1 MKFDFSVVGLGC
13 SISQIGNLSQL
24 FSYLYRSE
32 LTATKR
38 KVGSASISDCI
49 KESATGLRLMGKKI
63 LVYTLGV
70 RPEDLDCVCQT
81 IENIT
86 PTEWR
91 LESSCTRLSEALLL
105 SSKELMK
112 GSYDLVVLIQSDSKL
127 EAESFASVVLEQN
140 SSQTVREIDNSIAY
154 VSIPQEIGNLT
165 ATEDS
170 LELLFIRQQDDSL
183 IEKLASVE
191 RRVSSDNGAIAINF
205 CREVEADSS
214 LFQLIKAVLSVST
227 STLPAGEELKLSKE
241 KTKSMFFSP
250 QTGRP
255 WISAQKIGDYR
266 PKFAGLLDDGD
277 QGLLFIGVKENT
289 KLPKLPI
296 EIDQDSELI
305 VIGASDEAALKI
317 KLSLLSQ
324 KLNVSP
330 ELRLKDVAY
339 TLNKAGKEDISQNNY
354 AVLSIVASS
363 TEDLIDKLIQA
374 AMVVEA
380 QEELASGKLSGIYY
394 TNEKDRIEGDITF
407 LLPGLGSAYPFMLS
421 DLWFT
426 HPIIRVSFDSLDYMA
441 KQAGCEILPS
451 HLIFPAES
459 SMNKASASAA
469 LTKAEFAVAAVLLIE
484 FALDFALKDM
494 ELKPHS
500 YLGLSTGEYG
510 SYFMN
515 GYSNIET
522 IAERFYKFSVEVA
535 RSLPKASTE
544 SISTYNIFASR
555 KLVEKHM
562 DDLNAD
568 IHMVADLSPQHMIVT
583 GDSEALHKLSLKLS
597 EEGITALRSP
607 VAIPYHTPLVEGL
620 LSTEEAFSF
629 SDSYEFG
636 EMTVPT
642 WSSALADR
650 APEDKEAIDK
660 LAVSIFQMPIRFQET
675 IEKAYADGSR
685 VFVEIGPGSLL
696 TAKVNEILSDKQKI
710 AVYTNNQ
717 SKSSLTQLNN
727 LFGLMI
733 SQGRVLKLEKLYWRR
748 DCREIEN
755 LLDFSPEKSAYLTEE
770 EEPSASVLS
779 NFLYSMDKINQV
791 ATEAIQEVLDN
802 FHSLPEATNAGNDSE
817 EIVHLE
823 LGDEDKAILV
833 WVPTKNFDLR
843 PEEYEKCLVKH
854 FSEEERKVH
863 STKFR
868 DESRKLQW
876 FLGRIAA
883 KKAVQELLSKTFKK
897 TFEAHKISIIADQNK
912 RPVASTEIEGKKVFI
927 PLSIS
932 HTRDL
937 ACALGTFSLDAS
949 RFPGVDI
956 EKIRLLE
963 EDMAEL
969 VLNEAESQKLKEAE
983 NHDQMFLKFWTAKE
997 ASYKSRGGK
1006 SIKDFELVGISPDG
1020 NVITMQD
1027 QSSRFKVY
1035 TGVKDDHIYSF
1046 TVPELGLD

>member
-1 MKFDFSVVGLGC
+1 M
-13 SISQIGNLSQL
+13 
-24 FSYLYRSE
+24 
-32 LTATKR
+32 
-38 KVGSASISDCI
+38 
-49 KESATGLRLMGKKI
+49 RLMGKRV
-63 LVYTLGV
+63 LVCTLGV
-70 RPEDLDCVCQT
+70 RPGDLNAVCQT

-86 PTEWR
+86 TTGWH
-91 LESSCTRLSEALLL
+91 LESSCTSLSEALLL

-112 GSYDLVVLIQSDSKL
+112 GSYDLVVLIQSDSKIG
-127 EAESFASVVLEQN
+127 EESFVSVVLEQN
-140 SSQTVREIDNSIAY
+140 FSETAREIDNSIAY
-154 VSIPQEIGNLT
+154 VSIPQEIENLI

-170 LELLFIRQQDDSL
+170 LELLFIKQQDDSL
-183 IEKLASVE
+183 IEKLASLE
-191 RRVSSDNGAIAINF
+191 TRFSSKNGSIAINS
-205 CREVEADSS
+205 CRKNEADSS
-214 LFQLIKAVLSVST
+214 LIQLVKAVLSVST
-227 STLPAGEELKLSKE
+227 STLPAGEGLKLSTG

-266 PKFAGLLDDGD
+266 PKFAGLLDGRDKD
-277 QGLLFIGVKENT
+277 LLFIGVKENT
-289 KLPKLPI
+289 KLPKLPVQI
-296 EIDQDSELI
+296 EQDSELI
-305 VIGASDEAALKI
+305 VVSASDEAALKI
-317 KLSLLSQ
+317 KLSMLSQ
-324 KLNVSP
+324 KLNASP

-339 TLNKAGKEDISQNNY
+339 TLNKTGKEGITHSNS

-363 TEDLIDKLIQA
+363 REDLIDKLIQA
-374 AMVVEA
+374 TTVVETRPEA
-380 QEELASGKLSGIYY
+380 ASGKLSGIYY
-394 TNEKDRIEGDITF
+394 TNEKDRIVGDITF

-426 HPIIRVSFDSLDYMA
+426 HPTIRVSFDSLDYLA
-441 KQAGCEILPS
+441 KQADCEILPS
-451 HLIFPAES
+451 HLVFPAES
-459 SMNKASASAA
+459 PMNKGSASAA

-484 FALDFALKDM
+484 FALDFALKEM
-494 ELKPHS
+494 ELMPDS

-522 IAERFYKFSVEVA
+522 IAEKFYKFSVEVA
-535 RSLPKASTE
+535 RSLPEASTE

-562 DDLNAD
+562 ADLNAD
-568 IHMVADLSPQHMIVT
+568 IHLVADLSPQHMIVT
-583 GDSEALHKLSLKLS
+583 GDSEALHKLSLKLN
-597 EEGITALRSP
+597 EEGITALKSP

-620 LSTEEAFSF
+620 LSREEAFSF
-629 SDSYEFG
+629 SDSYKFE

-642 WSSALADR
+642 WSSALADK

-685 VFVEIGPGSLL
+685 FFVEIGPGSLL
-696 TAKVNEILSDKQKI
+696 TAKVNEILSDKPNI
-710 AVYTNNQ
+710 AVCTNNQ
-717 SKSSLTQLNN
+717 SKSSLTQLNH
-727 LFGLMI
+727 LFALMI
-733 SQGRVLKLEKLYWRR
+733 SQGRVLKLEKLYRRR
-748 DCREIEN
+748 DCIEIEN
-755 LLDFSPEKSAYLTEE
+755 LLDFSPEKGSYLTEE
-770 EEPSASVLS
+770 EEPSAMVLS
-779 NFLYSMDKINQV
+779 NYLYSMDKINQV

-802 FHSLPEATNAGNDSE
+802 YHSLPEAINARIDSE

-823 LGDEDKAILV
+823 LGNEDKAILV

-843 PEEYEKCLVKH
+843 PEENEKCLAKH

-868 DESRKLQW
+868 DESRKVQW

-883 KKAVQELLSKTFKK
+883 KKAVQELLLKTFNRDI
-897 TFEAHKISIIADQNK
+897 EAHKISILADLNK
-912 RPVASTEIEGKKVFI
+912 RPVASTEIEGKKVCI

-937 ACALGTFSLDAS
+937 ACALATFSPGAS
-949 RFPGVDI
+949 GFPGVDI

-963 EDMAEL
+963 EDLAEL

-1020 NVITMQD
+1020 NIITMQD

-1046 TVPELGLD
+1046 TVPGTGLD